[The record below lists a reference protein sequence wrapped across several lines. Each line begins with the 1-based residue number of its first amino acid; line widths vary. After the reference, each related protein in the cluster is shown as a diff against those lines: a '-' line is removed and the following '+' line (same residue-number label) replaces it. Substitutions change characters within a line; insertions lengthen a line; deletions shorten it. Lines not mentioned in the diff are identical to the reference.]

1 METSKGSSP
10 PQISTF
16 PSHSD
21 NHEAPGHARLGV
33 DRLRASR
40 VGADLFSSHL
50 QRLFGLVILLSFCLS
65 SAAMGASAKLLVK
78 NARLFTMA
86 SNQREPFVGYL
97 VVAEDGTITSIAAGD
112 PPASLGA
119 TNAVDAHGH
128 WIIPGFISAHSHL
141 WQAAYRGLAAD
152 KTLTSWIDDIYVR
165 RAANASPQDLYWFT
179 LLGSLD
185 HLQHGITAAYN
196 FNYTRIDWHSDDS
209 PFDKAQ
215 FKGEQESGIR
225 FVHGY
230 EPGWMAPGVT
240 IDQAGKR
247 LGLFLSWTSTQP
259 KPSTLLS
266 VMINGGTAFNNTY
279 QQAVMEKA
287 LMDEFHLANQS
298 HYLEPPEPETQA
310 EERAKFRWFIDS
322 GMLSNQLIFGHFIH
336 TDAYILQQSLKNDVA
351 MTWNPLSNGRMA
363 SGVPDIPRY
372 LKMGIRIGMGIDGEA
387 SGDLADPF
395 ENMRAGLYA
404 IRDKYEDATVLSPY
418 QVLLLHTMGS
428 ADVLKVKDKLGSLEP
443 GKLADFLII
452 DPARL
457 GAVLEDPYA
466 NLVLVT
472 GERDIEQVYVGGELK
487 VDHGR
492 VLRQD
497 MQAIE
502 DEVSKRVT
510 ASK

>member
-1 METSKGSSP
+1 M
-10 PQISTF
+10 
-16 PSHSD
+16 
-21 NHEAPGHARLGV
+21 A
-33 DRLRASR
+33 
-40 VGADLFSSHL
+40 
-50 QRLFGLVILLSFCLS
+50 
-65 SAAMGASAKLLVK
+65 ASAKLLVK
-78 NARLFTMA
+78 NARLFTM
-86 SNQREPFVGYL
+86 SSQQREPFTGYL
-97 VVAEDGTITSIAAGD
+97 VVAQDGTIVTVAAGE
-112 PPASLGA
+112 PPAGLEA
-119 TNAVDAHGH
+119 DRVIDEHGH
-128 WIIPGFISAHSHL
+128 WVLPGFISAHSHL

-152 KTLTSWIDDIYVR
+152 KTLTSWIDDIYIR
-165 RAANASPQDLYWFT
+165 RAAKASPDDLYWFT

-196 FNYTRIDWHSDDS
+196 FNYTRVDWASEDS

-215 FKGEQESGIR
+215 FRGEQESGIR

-230 EPGWMAPGVT
+230 EPGWMAPGVS
-240 IDQAGKR
+240 IDKAGKR
-247 LGLFLSWTSTQP
+247 LKAFLDWTSAQP
-259 KPSTLLS
+259 KASRLLS

-298 HYLEPPEPETQA
+298 HYLEPPEPETQD
-310 EERAKFRWFIDS
+310 EERAKFRWFVDS
-322 GMLSNQLIFGHFIH
+322 GMLSNQLVFGHFIH
-336 TDAYILQQSLKNDVA
+336 TDESILRQALKNDVA

-363 SGVPDIPRY
+363 SGVPDIPKY
-372 LKMGIRIGMGIDGEA
+372 LKLGIRVGMGIDGEA

-418 QVLLLHTMGS
+418 QVLWLHTMGS

-443 GKLADFLII
+443 GKFADFLVI

-472 GERDIEQVYVGGELK
+472 GERDIDQVFVGGDLK
-487 VDHGR
+487 VDHGQMSHQDLPAIQEEVRER
-492 VLRQD
+492 V
-497 MQAIE
+497 AA
-502 DEVSKRVT
+502 VK
-510 ASK
+510 